1 MKFKDYYQIL
11 QVEPNA
17 TVEEIKQAY
26 HRLAHKYHPDIS
38 KEADAERRFKEIKS
52 AYEVL
57 KDPQKRTSYTT
68 RFKIIL
74 PYSYEWFMSKRNTWL
89 NYFAQ
94 QQAKKEARTRVKLQW
109 QSWKPRLTQAQ
120 TPIPNPTAISEN
132 SPQLAHFSKRVGIAI
147 LLMLLGI
154 ASYLGLKQVQTWHN
168 QRQWQAA
175 ILQQDKVAIH
185 SLEQADPKTQRQIL
199 QDNPVKTALV
209 TFYLQQNDM
218 PILTRLATY
227 DATIQA
233 DILKNDTIYQLLTHY
248 YNQQITTELATDNFS
263 AALQQLETL
272 LKHYPASPELK
283 NKYEVIQQ
291 QKQLRLAQLT
301 QQYMECL
308 DQTLAPLL
316 ERTHCM
322 VEARHKIEQVGIEH
336 HLPND
341 SNLSAMYTEEIQHA
355 LAENAY
361 EKAEKLLL
369 DWEKLL
375 PEPNEERQV
384 LWKNLALHRQF
395 NDITTDLS
403 SHDPNKIVARLSQLT
418 TDNGLQQQITQ
429 IPKIQENL
437 VDYHLSEALAL
448 LTHKQQMINVDSKT
462 LSKMKKI
469 IAASQELPVVNP
481 IPTTK
486 IITAA
491 TMITPPSVVSPAAT
505 NSPATEGKVSH
516 LLQECQT
523 HYQANRLTTGAPGT
537 ALTCYQTVLQ
547 LEPNNHQALNG
558 LNNIQNRYL
567 SWIESAIQQNN
578 LNKANAYLASLQKIN
593 PQLPALARLKGRL
606 KSTNT
611 SQKSSPPILVVKKST
626 VSTPTNQSSS
636 SSPKISS
643 SLKIASPPPVLE
655 PLPKKNTTCEGCN
668 CSELLKQLSM
678 GVKPLTSTQRS
689 FFHNQCR

>member
-11 QVEPNA
+11 QVDPNA
-17 TVEEIKQAY
+17 TLEEIKQAY
-26 HRLAHKYHPDIS
+26 HRLARKYHPDIS

-57 KDPQKRTSYTT
+57 KDPQQRANYTT

-74 PYSYEWFMSKRNTWL
+74 PYSYEWFISKRNTWL

-94 QQAKKEARTRVKLQW
+94 QQAKNDARTRVKLQW
-109 QSWKPRLTQAQ
+109 QSWKPRLPTRVQP
-120 TPIPNPTAISEN
+120 PIINPAAMNNN
-132 SPQLAHFSKRVGIAI
+132 SPQLTRFVKQFGIAI
-147 LLMLLGI
+147 LLMLVGV
-154 ASYLGLKQVQTWHN
+154 AGYLGLKQIQTWHN
-168 QRQWQAA
+168 HRQWQAA
-175 ILQQDKVAIH
+175 ILQQDQVAIH
-185 SLEQADPKTQRQIL
+185 TLEQADVETQRQIL
-199 QDNPVKTALV
+199 QDNPVKKALV

-233 DILKNDTIYQLLTHY
+233 DIFKNDTVYQQLTDY
-248 YNQQITTELATDNFS
+248 YNQQLTTELATDNFS

-272 LKHYPASPELK
+272 LNHYPASPELK
-283 NKYEVIQQ
+283 NKYEAIQQ
-291 QKQLRLAQLT
+291 QKQQRLAQLT

-322 VEARHKIEQVGIEH
+322 VEARRKIEQVGIEH

-341 SNLSAMYTEEIQHA
+341 PNLSAMYTEEIQHA
-355 LAENAY
+355 LTESAY
-361 EKAEKLLL
+361 GKAEKLLL

-375 PEPNEERQV
+375 PESNEKRQI

-395 NDITTDLS
+395 NDITADLS
-403 SHDPNKIVARLSQLT
+403 SHDPSKIVGRLSQLT
-418 TDNGLQQQITQ
+418 TDKDLQQKITQ
-429 IPKIQENL
+429 LPPIQKNL
-437 VDYHLSEALAL
+437 VDYHLGEALAL
-448 LTHKQQMINVDSKT
+448 LTNKQQVINVDSKT

-469 IAASQELPVVNP
+469 ITALQEPPVVNP
-481 IPTTK
+481 LPTIKT
-486 IITAA
+486 ITAA
-491 TMITPPSVVSPAAT
+491 KTPPSVTS
-505 NSPATEGKVSH
+505 SPATEGQVAH

-547 LEPNNHQALNG
+547 LEPHNRQALNG

-567 SWIESAIQQNN
+567 SWTESAIQQNN
-578 LNKANAYLASLQKIN
+578 LNKANAYLANLQRIN
-593 PQLPALARLKGRL
+593 PQLPDLARLKGLL
-606 KSTNT
+606 KKAAVNT
-611 SQKSSPPILVVKKST
+611 SSQKASPPLIRVKKST
-626 VSTPTNQSSS
+626 
-636 SSPKISS
+636 
-643 SLKIASPPPVLE
+643 ASPPHADKSPASSPEIVSPPPLPAE
-655 PLPKKNTTCEGCN
+655 PLSHKNTTCEGCN
-668 CSELLKQLSM
+668 CSGLLKQLSM
-678 GVKPLTSTQRS
+678 GVKSLTSAQRS